1 MKNEERIRL
10 NFMHNYLIVSQSG
23 DFGLNKQLALKV
35 MNVLKMEH
43 GKDSIYVNAS
53 GFTKADYAFD
63 KIIFIIPEWNG
74 TYPYLF
80 KQIIDNSEWPSL
92 LDKKKI
98 LLIGTSNGKFGN
110 VMGVNHFEYPLN
122 YVGSSVFTK
131 KIYIPK
137 LDENI
142 ENEEYIGYLK
152 DVLLEFHL
160 A

>member
-1 MKNEERIRL
+1 MD
-10 NFMHNYLIVSQSG
+10 FMHNYLIVSQSG
-23 DFGLNKQLALKV
+23 ESGLNKQLALRI
-35 MNVLKMEH
+35 MNELKMEH
-43 GKDSIYVNAS
+43 GKDSVYLNAS
-53 GFTKADYAFD
+53 GFTKADYAFE

-92 LDKKKI
+92 LDKKKV
-98 LLIGTSNGKFGN
+98 LLVGTSNGKFGN
-110 VMGVNHFEYPLN
+110 VMGINHFEYTLN
-122 YVGSSVFTK
+122 YVGSKVFSK
-131 KIYIPK
+131 KVYIPK
-137 LDENI
+137 LSENV